1 MAEHMRASQSKS
13 TKFYGTLVVCPTPGV
28 RIVKIDEPSLGE
40 RYFTLRRSD
49 FPQEAVLSICGG
61 TMPVLSEEKIVYEGQ
76 PVLAL
81 FGPDSE
87 SVVLMARQFALETA
101 PLEKEEAL
109 DLDEGAV
116 NEITIG
122 TPPASLEGL
131 REVAGSI
138 HFKGITQPS
147 PARVECECW
156 QEGEKL
162 HVELPT
168 QWPALVATNLARI
181 LSMAPA
187 DVVVHQMPCSP
198 DADEYLIQPTLMAIV
213 CAMAALKA
221 GVPTVLSWNVSS
233 VRPDIT
239 VTRRTWCDD
248 EGHLVSEECRLDAS
262 LGAFQIEDEEFIRQ
276 SMAGL
281 VPNYDVP
288 HFHAVVTTHRSS
300 TMPSVF
306 HGGAGYSQALASVEA
321 HATDLARA
329 FETPPS
335 SWKALHLKVRRP
347 FTDYMP
353 SVELDELNALVDM
366 IDAESDFKRK
376 WASYSTQ
383 TDEFSVLPFNRGIG
397 LATGISI
404 AGFSTSYAKE
414 HPASAKLTLTEK
426 HNVTLLTSFPERDG
440 WSEGVKR
447 AVMQEVDLT
456 GDKDVIILDNDGC
469 QIDSGPAILDRQRG
483 QFPYQLSQACIRLNL
498 EGKGEDA
505 HLPWSQIF
513 NCDESL
519 MPCEFEPRGMA
530 ALIVELRLDDIDFQ
544 PVALGAWVAA
554 TYGTLD
560 DQKTVKAQIRHAVVR
575 ALRQSGIALSCEASR
590 PFKVEMHLSQDSSL
604 KASSLDQALDALAR
618 SATLSALRQC
628 LSHIEPVLPTSPAQM
643 EKAVMNRGGQE

>member
-131 REVAGSI
+131 REVTGSI

-181 LSMAPA
+181 LSVAPA

-213 CAMAALKA
+213 CAMAALTDIGFAGAVAEKLAQADPEKYTICAEKLSAKA
-221 GVPTVLSWNVSS
+221 EKAAQRRREQQIHEKKLRGRETKPYVPT
-233 VRPDIT
+233 RIK
-239 VTRRTWCDD
+239 
-248 EGHLVSEECRLDAS
+248 
-262 LGAFQIEDEEFIRQ
+262 
-276 SMAGL
+276 
-281 VPNYDVP
+281 
-288 HFHAVVTTHRSS
+288 RS
-300 TMPSVF
+300 
-306 HGGAGYSQALASVEA
+306 G
-321 HATDLARA
+321 
-329 FETPPS
+329 
-335 SWKALHLKVRRP
+335 K
-347 FTDYMP
+347 
-353 SVELDELNALVDM
+353 
-366 IDAESDFKRK
+366 
-376 WASYSTQ
+376 
-383 TDEFSVLPFNRGIG
+383 
-397 LATGISI
+397 
-404 AGFSTSYAKE
+404 
-414 HPASAKLTLTEK
+414 
-426 HNVTLLTSFPERDG
+426 
-440 WSEGVKR
+440 
-447 AVMQEVDLT
+447 QEM
-456 GDKDVIILDNDGC
+456 K
-469 QIDSGPAILDRQRG
+469 
-483 QFPYQLSQACIRLNL
+483 
-498 EGKGEDA
+498 
-505 HLPWSQIF
+505 
-513 NCDESL
+513 
-519 MPCEFEPRGMA
+519 
-530 ALIVELRLDDIDFQ
+530 
-544 PVALGAWVAA
+544 
-554 TYGTLD
+554 
-560 DQKTVKAQIRHAVVR
+560 
-575 ALRQSGIALSCEASR
+575 
-590 PFKVEMHLSQDSSL
+590 
-604 KASSLDQALDALAR
+604 
-618 SATLSALRQC
+618 
-628 LSHIEPVLPTSPAQM
+628 
-643 EKAVMNRGGQE
+643 